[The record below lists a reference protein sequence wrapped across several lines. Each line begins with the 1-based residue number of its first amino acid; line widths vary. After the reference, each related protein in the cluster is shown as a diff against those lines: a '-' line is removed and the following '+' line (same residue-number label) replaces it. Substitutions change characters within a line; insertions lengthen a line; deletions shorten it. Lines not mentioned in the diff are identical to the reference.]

1 MKSTKELLGAR
12 IKEIRK
18 IRGLSQDELSEKID
32 IDPKH
37 LSRIE
42 VGRGF
47 PSLDTLEKIAIALN
61 VEMKDFFEFAHE
73 ATSAKE
79 LIKALEGLAKETD
92 GERLRL
98 LVKVARAV
106 VR

>member
-1 MKSTKELLGAR
+1 MKTTKGLLGGR
-12 IKEIRK
+12 IKELRK
-18 IRGLSQDELSEKID
+18 LRRLSQEELSERVD

-47 PSLDTLEKIAIALN
+47 PSLDTLEKISKALN
-61 VEMKDFFEFAHE
+61 VEIKDIFEFMHQARN
-73 ATSAKE
+73 KE
-79 LIKALEGLAKETD
+79 LTKNISKLLKEAD
-92 GERLRL
+92 ESKQRLIL
-98 LVKVARAV
+98 KIIRAI